1 MVRTET
7 GSLQYG
13 VEYPADSGQLHYD
26 FALRL
31 PTVADNIQALE
42 THGSGNMLRLNTAML
57 ASCLLKLG
65 DIPAEA
71 IDFALLEG
79 MVDDDFDI
87 LAKARDELKKA
98 ETAERQLA
106 GLRLAIL
113 ALGKHGISE
122 QRARELNAVELEAYL
137 DALGR
142 LYGNTQPAQTTSDG
156 TRRIKS
162 QRKKKGQRE

>member
-1 MVRTET
+1 MTMVRTET

-42 THGSGNMLRLNTAML
+42 THGSGSMLRLNTAML
-57 ASCLLKLG
+57 ASCLVKLG

-71 IDFALLEG
+71 IDFALLES

-87 LAKARDELKKA
+87 LAKARDELKKKRKRPSDSLPDCDSPSSPSA
-98 ETAERQLA
+98 STASA
-106 GLRLAIL
+106 SSA
-113 ALGKHGISE
+113 
-122 QRARELNAVELEAYL
+122 
-137 DALGR
+137 
-142 LYGNTQPAQTTSDG
+142 PAS
-156 TRRIKS
+156 
-162 QRKKKGQRE
+162 